1 MTNLEVLQKLSL
13 GTDDT
18 EEVIIEYDGAEVTLT
33 LRPLTAGELTQL
45 QAVEKKS
52 LKVSVGMKNGKRQ
65 NVTTNLNDIDINTG
79 EFTKDQ
85 TEAMYNAIA
94 LSLSVDGEIVTVDDI
109 KQMRTGLPEIIFEQV
124 IRVSKLSDEDLTII
138 KSFRKNK

>member
-13 GTDDT
+13 GTEDT
-18 EEVIIEYDGAEVTLT
+18 EQVTINYDGVEETLT
-33 LRPLTAGELTQL
+33 LRPLTAGELTRL

-52 LKVSVGMKNGKRQ
+52 LKVTVGMRNGKRET
-65 NVTTNLNDIDINTG
+65 VTTNLNDIDINTG

-85 TEAMYNAIA
+85 TEAMYTAIA
-94 LSLSVDGEIVTVDDI
+94 LSLSVDGETITTDDI
-109 KQMRTGLPEIIFEQV
+109 KKMKTGLPEIIFEQV
-124 IRVSKLSDEDLTII
+124 IRVSKLSDDDLTVI